1 MHLRNW
7 WTDRKDCTG
16 WMCKSQPTDDK

>member
-7 WTDRKDCTG
+7 WTDRKDY
-16 WMCKSQPTDDK
+16 KFDVQV